1 MHISREHKVLL
12 MKLPYLALEQGVIL
26 DREPLSVKVIV
37 TSGPRVCPVPT
48 NFIQKY
54 LQCNTMKF
62 VYKITEVCMQNEENQ
77 CHKRRLV
84 FTMNRVSG
92 IFICLKQ
99 GQGLSAS
106 VALL

>member
-1 MHISREHKVLL
+1 MSSPH
-12 MKLPYLALEQGVIL
+12 
-26 DREPLSVKVIV
+26 
-37 TSGPRVCPVPT
+37 VCSVPT

-77 CHKRRLV
+77 GHKRRLA

-106 VALL
+106 VTLL